1 MLVTF
6 IMNKDSKKEQPKQCT
21 IPSVRRSCLV
31 NIGLIRMDRYPM
43 NPSTLSLIDYLRE
56 GGKVPAIKIAKHPNG
71 GYIIRDGRH
80 RILAHKLLG
89 RTKIKA
95 KFSDKAM
102 FNYS

>member
-1 MLVTF
+1 
-6 IMNKDSKKEQPKQCT
+6 MNTNNKNTENEQCT

-31 NIGLIRMDRYPM
+31 DIGLIRMDRYPM
-43 NPSTLSLIDYLRE
+43 NPSTLSLIDHLRE
-56 GGKVPAIKIAKHPNG
+56 GGEVPAIKIAKHPKG

-80 RILAHKLLG
+80 RVLAHKLLG

-102 FNYS
+102 LNYA